1 MEFAHMHLRWIM
13 ATGLALLLLLQGC
26 APVAVVGVAAGASA
40 AHDRRTLGAI
50 IDDQNIELKAAANI
64 NNDAAINKQVHIN
77 VTSMNGI
84 VLLTGE
90 APTLEARD
98 QVLTQV
104 RAVNGVRRIT
114 NEMRITE
121 PSSFG
126 SRSLDSLITSAVKS
140 RMLVSPD
147 FDPTRIKV
155 VTENSVVYLMG
166 LVTHAEGDQAV
177 TLTTG
182 IDGVTGVV
190 KVFEYID

>member
-1 MEFAHMHLRWIM
+1 MHSRWIL
-13 ATGLALLLLLQGC
+13 ATGLVLLLPLLGC

-40 AHDRRTLGAI
+40 VHDRRTFGAM
-50 IDDQNIELKAAANI
+50 IDDQNIELKAKAKI
-64 NNDAAINKQVHIN
+64 NNDAILKDQVHIN
-77 VTSMNGI
+77 VFSMNGI

-90 APTLEARD
+90 AATPEARD

-104 RAVNGVRRIT
+104 RSIDGVRRIT
-114 NEMRITE
+114 NEMRISA
-121 PSSFG
+121 PSGYG
-126 SRSLDSLITSAVKS
+126 SRSLDALITSAVKS
-140 RMLVSPD
+140 SMLVSPD

-166 LVTHAEGDQAV
+166 LVTRAEGNQAV
-177 TLTTG
+177 TLTTR

>member
-1 MEFAHMHLRWIM
+1 MHSRWIL
-13 ATGLALLLLLQGC
+13 AAGLALLLLLQGC

-40 AHDRRTLGAI
+40 AHDRRSLGAI
-50 IDDQNIELKAAANI
+50 IDDQNIELKAKSKI
-64 NNDAAINKQVHIN
+64 NNDSTIKDLVHIN
-77 VTSMNGI
+77 VVSMNGI

-90 APTLEARD
+90 AATQEARD

-104 RAVNGVRRIT
+104 RSVNGVRRIT

-121 PSSFG
+121 PSNFG
-126 SRSLDSLITSAVKS
+126 SRSLDALITSAIKS

-177 TLTTG
+177 TLTTS